1 MKKLLL
7 ILFISPLFVSG
18 QDGPFYFTHN
28 NIQRDFYFHI
38 PNNLPANSPIVYVLH
53 GCGGSGSS
61 IMSTTVFNIL
71 SDQNNFP
78 VCYPKGANFSLKA

>member
-18 QDGPFYFTHN
+18 QDGPFYFMHN

-53 GCGGSGSS
+53 GLGGSGSS
-61 IMSTTVFNIL
+61 IVSTTAFNIL
-71 SDQNNFP
+71 SDQNNFA